1 MAMSRQRGY
10 QAKRRNTGERKR
22 KSLILLSTEG
32 KNKTETQYF
41 TDMAR
46 ALNLNIR
53 FAPGN
58 YTDPVHMVTAL
69 KKACRDHDLGVEP
82 GDKAFCLVD
91 SDVNPE
97 KNGQLSKADAMSRK
111 AGIFLI
117 VSSPCFEVWCLCHYG
132 SNSTHYQSSAEV
144 VDDLLKKHPGYR
156 KSGEGLY
163 RALAP
168 ETTMAITNAKVLEK
182 ACIDAGYQ
190 PHTVEFSPSS
200 EIYKVVEYL
209 LTGSE
214 KENEEQSQ
222 N

>member
-1 MAMSRQRGY
+1 MSRQRGY
-10 QAKRRNTGERKR
+10 QAKRRNTGDRKR
-22 KSLILLSTEG
+22 KSLILLSAEG

-69 KKACRDHDLGVEP
+69 KKACEEHGLGAEP

-91 SDVNPE
+91 SDVNPD
-97 KNGQLSKADAMSRK
+97 KNPQLAKADSMSRK
-111 AGIFLI
+111 EGILLI

-132 SNSTHYQSSAEV
+132 SNSTHYQSSAAV
-144 VDDLLKKHPGYR
+144 ADDLLKKLPGYR

-168 ETTMAITNAKVLEK
+168 DTTTAISNAKALEK
-182 ACIDAGYQ
+182 ACIDAGYT

-209 LTGSE
+209 LAGTES
-214 KENEEQSQ
+214 
-222 N
+222 

>member
-10 QAKRRNTGERKR
+10 QAKRRNTGNRKR
-22 KSLILLSTEG
+22 KSLILLSAEG

-41 TDMAR
+41 VDMAR

-69 KKACRDHDLGVEP
+69 ERACDEHELGSEP

-91 SDVNPE
+91 ADVNPD
-97 KNGQLSKADAMSRK
+97 KNAQLAKADSISREK
-111 AGIFLI
+111 GIFLI
-117 VSSPCFEVWCLCHYG
+117 VSSPCFEIWCLCHYQR
-132 SNSTHYQSSAEV
+132 NSTHYQISSAV
-144 VDDLLKKHPGYR
+144 VNDLLKKLPGYR
-156 KSGEGLY
+156 KNGEGLY
-163 RALAP
+163 KILAP
-168 ETTMAITNAKVLEK
+168 ATATAITNAKALEK
-182 ACIDAGYQ
+182 ACTDSGYT

-209 LTGSE
+209 Q
-214 KENEEQSQ
+214 KECNRA
-222 N
+222 